1 MYFKTMDTDIV
12 LTTSDRDK
20 NVLGSSI
27 HCKNPKRI
35 LVVPAKKVPYK
46 KSFRDPMLSMYLP
59 NIGKNTIVVTNAQ
72 PYTQLH

>member
-1 MYFKTMDTDIV
+1 MLKPTDMIR
-12 LTTSDRDK
+12 TICDNTK
-20 NVLGSSI
+20 NTFGSSI

-59 NIGKNTIVVTNAQ
+59 NIGKNTMVVTNAQ
-72 PYTQLH
+72 P